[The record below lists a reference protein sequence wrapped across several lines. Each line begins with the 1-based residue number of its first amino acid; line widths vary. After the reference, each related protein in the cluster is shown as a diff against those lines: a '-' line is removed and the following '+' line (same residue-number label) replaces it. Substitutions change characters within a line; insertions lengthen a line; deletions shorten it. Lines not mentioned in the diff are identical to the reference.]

1 MSIEFSD
8 RELDVMKILWNKGS
22 CTVREARQEIDEEL
36 AYTTVLSVFQTLEN
50 KGHVGHEEEGK
61 AYRYY
66 PQVSR
71 EEAQKNAIGRVVER
85 LFSGSPKAALT
96 TLIGDDSVS
105 EETLKR
111 ARRELEDDS

>member
-8 RELDVMKILWNKGS
+8 RELDVMKILWDKGS
-22 CTVREARQEIDEEL
+22 CTVREARQEIEEEL

-61 AYRYY
+61 AYRYF
-66 PQVSR
+66 PRVSR
-71 EEAQKNAIGRVVER
+71 EEAQQNAIGRVVER
-85 LFSGSPKAALT
+85 LFSGSPGAALT

-105 EETLKR
+105 EETLER
-111 ARRELEDDS
+111 AREELQDDS